1 MKLFKNKYR
10 IRIEDKIKELESES
24 ESMIYEKESDRFYL
38 KNQKRYCELSVKI
51 NDIALI
57 INVLKSLL

>member
-10 IRIEDKIKELESES
+10 IRIEDKIKEFESKS
-24 ESMIYEKESDRFYL
+24 ENMIYEKESDRLYL

-51 NDIALI
+51 NDIVLI